1 MEEQEFKFQDG
12 QVLEQA
18 LPRLKMCQNFEY
30 ILPPVPSFNKMKD
43 LEFKLQDGQVQQAS
57 PWLKTCQK

>member
-18 LPRLKMCQNFEY
+18 
-30 ILPPVPSFNKMKD
+30 LPPVPSFNKMKD